1 MGTQLGNVTQIYGH
15 KHNTTVTNL
24 NGETIMSS
32 TYLNKNTIIISSPQS
47 INKEDIGTYSL
58 FVTDSEGK
66 PVRLS
71 YTIQPGNGLVIGRNG
86 EPAVSGDGLDVIS
99 MAIDNHSIMA
109 DDPEYPEAIYV
120 KKENIIDND
129 TLMVVTPEGKKSC
142 IKVITEN
149 LDHAGN
155 TASGFG
161 IAQGDGVTITTADG
175 YLTVQTRNLDYADDT
190 SDTHGIIDANTN
202 PYRTV
207 RSDNGILSVW
217 TQNLDRA
224 NEDSV
229 GVVKPDGTYTF
240 TDNDGTLTVSNFVYT
255 YSYIGDRSWKEGD
268 ETFTEKYRWDEHG
281 IVIPDLVTLGTYQA
295 GEMHVITDGLDK
307 ASNSQFGV
315 VKLDGISMGVT
326 SDGLL
331 EVKQYDKLQ
340 AIMDVFDA
348 RYTYILD
355 KLNELEGRIVVLE
368 TTSSV
373 ENIEL
378 DIDNSILTVL
388 SQPVWDAESKT
399 VVSPLENVSVE
410 LRVATNC
417 KFKVSVEYE
426 DNVNP
431 AIVLTQVK
439 LGSDIVVTAAGLQD
453 YEFDSTDDTIS
464 QLKLT
469 FECSN
474 YSSNTNESEIST
486 VATIKITSMN
496 DASVYKKAV
505 HTFVRYN
512 TKKYEQKTIVL
523 PDPLPFPDSAYTIGI
538 PTYINVMKLDDGNEY
553 TSSLPRYTT
562 SSKLVKFNIQGPYYS
577 YMKRGDTTYE
587 KYTTDKDVLPTLD
600 KMSRAGFLGVDVQYY
615 TRKTNDVDSERTV
628 DTGANWLGCK
638 IETTYTVCHGTN
650 GENEYSYNMFRLY
663 SNKGLSYQ
671 KPYRTAEVTFTYY
684 KTVDHIY
691 DPDYTSTYTV
701 IYNENIEEKR
711 PTLKLT
717 ATLANVTPYIRFEA
731 IKSNGA
737 LMNPDE
743 DNKWSVQVYMKYIK
757 SDGTFVNPDVEYDL
771 QYELSGLVT
780 QDTLTY
786 NVALKPET
794 TSDVAGCKIVNVT
807 TESFQYNKEGEVGPK
822 VSFVT
827 RNVWRKIPVASKY
840 TFGNATITKM
850 KVTKWDDLEMK
861 IQFDIVPGTT
871 TFIPE
876 GADIKELFSVKTDKD
891 ILSRT
896 FKFYRGSSSYDWTKY
911 YKYCT
916 FSASTWG
923 TFGTT
928 VTFRFTNEV
937 ATQPVPSTYLGKPI
951 NNYALLDTAYNKYVT
966 INKTLNHLYST
977 DIYQVSTNN
986 KNRSIP
992 ALDYFDYIRFW
1003 FALSATDVHG
1013 ITTTTNFEV
1022 SSTGLSDKVGSG
1034 NKYFKYNVSIE
1045 TSLSIINGYYKL
1057 AISTTHISQIGN
1069 VLANTTEFAK
1079 TVADLKTSI
1088 DELKVVESAAV
1099 LTGVSKNLNTT
1110 NLAQGVTLVSN
1121 LTTNTSK
1128 TTLTT
1133 KTGTTKT
1140 STNIVKSLK

>member
-1 MGTQLGNVTQIYGH
+1 MGTQLGNVTRIYGQ

-32 TYLNKNTIIISSPQS
+32 AYLNKNTFIISSPQS

-58 FVTDSEGK
+58 FVTDSEGQ

-71 YTIQPGNGLVIGRNG
+71 YTIQPGNGLVIGRSG
-86 EPAVSGDGLDVIS
+86 KPEVQGDGLDVIS
-99 MAIDNHSIMA
+99 MAIDNHSIKA
-109 DDPEYPEAIYV
+109 DDPTYQGAIYV
-120 KKENIIDND
+120 KKENIIDNN
-129 TLMVVTPEGKKSC
+129 TLMVVTPSDKPSC

-175 YLTVQTRNLDYADDT
+175 YLTVQTRNLDYADDET
-190 SDTHGIIDANTN
+190 DTHGIIDANTN

-255 YSYIGDRSWKEGD
+255 YSYIGDRSWEEGG

-281 IVIPDLVTLGTYQA
+281 IVIPDLVTLGTKEA
-295 GEMHVITDGLDK
+295 GTMHVITDGLDK
-307 ASNSQFGV
+307 ASDSQYGV
-315 VKLDGISMGVT
+315 VKLDGVSMGVT

-348 RYTYILD
+348 RYTYILN

-368 TTSSV
+368 TTASA
-373 ENIEL
+373 ENIDI
-378 DIDNSILTVL
+378 DIDNSMLTIL
-388 SQPVWDAESKT
+388 SKPVWDEDNQV

-410 LRVATNC
+410 LRVSTNC

-439 LGSDIVVTAAGLQD
+439 LGSNIVVTAAGLQD
-453 YEFDSTDDTIS
+453 YEFDSTDETIS

-474 YSSNTNESEIST
+474 YRSNTNESEIST

-512 TKKYEQKTIVL
+512 TKKYEQKIIVL
-523 PDPLPFPDSAYTIGI
+523 PDPLPFPDSSYTRGI

-577 YMKRGDTTYE
+577 YMKRGDTTYV
-587 KYTTDKDVLPTLD
+587 KYTTDKDVLPTFD

-615 TRKTNDVDSERTV
+615 TRKTNDIDGERYID
-628 DTGANWLGCK
+628 DTYGNWLGCK
-638 IETTYTVCHGTN
+638 IETTYTVCHGTYD
-650 GENEYSYNMFRLY
+650 ENEYSYNMFRLY

-671 KPYRTAEVTFTYY
+671 NPYRTAEVKFTYY

-691 DPDYTSTYTV
+691 DPEHTSTYTV

-717 ATLANVTPYIRFEA
+717 ATLANTSPYIRFEA

-743 DNKWSVQVYMKYIK
+743 DNKWSVQVGMKYIK
-757 SDGTFVNPDVEYDL
+757 SDGAFVNPNMEEYDL

-780 QDTLTY
+780 EDTLTY
-786 NVALKPET
+786 NVELKPEI
-794 TSDVAGCKIVNVT
+794 TSDVTGCKIVNVT
-807 TESFQYNKEGEVGPK
+807 TDSFQYNKDEEQGPEI
-822 VSFVT
+822 SFVT
-827 RNVWRKIPVASKY
+827 RNTWNKSIVSNKY

-850 KVTKWDDLEMK
+850 KINKWDDLELK

-871 TFIPE
+871 TNIPV
-876 GADIKELFSVKTDKD
+876 GANVKEL
-891 ILSRT
+891 LSTGDGKRT
-896 FKFYRGSSSYDWTKY
+896 FKFFRGSSSYDWTKY
-911 YKYCT
+911 YEKCT
-916 FSASTWG
+916 FNASTWG

-928 VTFRFTNEV
+928 VTFRFTNSV
-937 ATQPVPSTYLGKPI
+937 ATDTVPSSYLGKPI
-951 NNYALLDTAYNKYVT
+951 NNYVALDTSYNKYMT
-966 INKTLNHLYST
+966 INNTLDHLYGT
-977 DIYQVSTNN
+977 DIYQISQLN
-986 KNRSIP
+986 KNHAVP
-992 ALDYFDYIRFW
+992 ALDYFGYIRFW
-1003 FALSATDVHG
+1003 FALSAEHNS
-1013 ITTTTNFEV
+1013 IATTTNFEV
-1022 SSTGLSDKVGSG
+1022 STTGLSDKVGSG
-1034 NKYFKYNVSIE
+1034 NQYFKYNVSIE
-1045 TSLSIINGYYKL
+1045 TGLSIINGYYKL
-1057 AISTTHISQIGN
+1057 AISTSHISDIGN
-1069 VLANTTEFAK
+1069 VLVNTTEFAK
-1079 TVADLKTSI
+1079 TVAELKTSI

-1099 LTGVSKNLNTT
+1099 LTGITKSLNT
-1110 NLAQGVTLVSN
+1110 NSSNITLVSN
-1121 LTTNTSK
+1121 LTQTNRS
-1128 TTLTT
+1128 
-1133 KTGTTKT
+1133 
-1140 STNIVKSLK
+1140 